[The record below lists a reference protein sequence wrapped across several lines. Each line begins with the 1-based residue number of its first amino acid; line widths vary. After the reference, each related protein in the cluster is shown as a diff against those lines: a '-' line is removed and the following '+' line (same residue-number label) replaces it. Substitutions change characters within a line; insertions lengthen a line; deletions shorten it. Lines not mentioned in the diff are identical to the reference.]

1 MAKLVLLHEGKAVP
15 FDIKG
20 AETVIGRL
28 PECDVQLNT
37 NTVSRKHA
45 KVTIDGGRFF
55 VEDLGSGNGTFVNG
69 QQITQRTEI
78 KNQDRIKLG
87 PMLMRFEHEGPAS
100 GSARPVAPAPA
111 PKAAPK
117 PQPKIKGGDD
127 FGGDDDFEATVR
139 LSADDESEDDVD
151 DMIQGNVTVGFGFGQ
166 MGVNPEAKLKAMI
179 DISRAL
185 SGETDMD
192 KILPKVLDTLFSIFP
207 QADRGCVLLKNDAGQ
222 MVPRAYK
229 HRRAGEDATVK
240 LSRTIVNKVLTEKT
254 GILSAD
260 AANEFSAS
268 ESISNL
274 AIRSMMCVPLLDKEG
289 EPIGVL
295 NIDTQNPMAQF
306 QSDDIELLMTVA
318 GQAAL
323 TYENAR
329 LFKSY
334 LEKQKQDGEMRIAMS
349 VQRAL
354 LPATLPKVPGYSFF
368 ASYDAAQA
376 VGGDYYDCFKL
387 NDDLICLSFGDVAGK
402 GVPGAL
408 IMSRISSCV
417 QNVMPFVHD
426 PAEAIQKI
434 NNHMCSNMVE
444 GRFVTYQLIV
454 LDVKKHV
461 MRMVNAGHMSPMIHK
476 PDGTIEEFSEDIVGL
491 PIGVMEDYPYEC
503 VERVVNPGELF
514 LLFTDGVDEAM
525 DPNGNLYTLER
536 MRDFVLKGPKTA
548 DELGKAMLAD
558 VRRFANGRA
567 QNDDI
572 TIMTFSRDA

>member
-15 FDIKG
+15 FDING
-20 AETVIGRL
+20 DETIIGRL

-45 KVTIDGGRFF
+45 KVSRAGGQYY

-69 QQITQRTEI
+69 QQIKERVAI
-78 KNQDRIKLG
+78 NNQDRIKLG
-87 PMLMRFEHEGPAS
+87 PMLLRFECEGAAAPRPA
-100 GSARPVAPAPA
+100 APA
-111 PKAAPK
+111 PKSAGSPK
-117 PQPKIKGGDD
+117 TPFRGGDD
-127 FGGDDDFEATVR
+127 FGGDDFEATVN
-139 LSADDESEDDVD
+139 LAADEDDGDVD

-166 MGVNPEAKLKAMI
+166 MSVNPEAKLKAI
-179 DISRAL
+179 IEISRAL
-185 SGETDMD
+185 TGETDMD
-192 KILPKVLDTLFSIFP
+192 KILPKVLETLFGIFP

-274 AIRSMMCVPLLDKEG
+274 AIRSMMCVPLLDKQG

-306 QSDDIELLMTVA
+306 HSEDLEILMTVA

-329 LFKSY
+329 LFKTY
-334 LEKQKQDGEMRIAMS
+334 LEKQKQDGEMKIAMS
-349 VQRAL
+349 VQHAL
-354 LPATLPKVPGYSFF
+354 LPSSLPKVPGYSFF

-376 VGGDYYDCFKL
+376 VGGDYYDCFRL

-444 GRFVTYQLIV
+444 GRFVTYLLIV
-454 LDVKKHV
+454 LDVKNHK
-461 MRMVNAGHMSPMIHK
+461 MRMVDAGHMSPMIHK
-476 PDGTIEEFSEDIVGL
+476 PDGTIEEFPEDIVGL

-503 VERVVNPGELF
+503 VERDVHPGELF

-536 MRDFVLKGPKTA
+536 MREFVLKGPKKA

>member
-15 FDIKG
+15 FEIKG
-20 AETVIGRL
+20 DETIIGRL

-45 KVTIDGGRFF
+45 KVTREGGQYF

-69 QQITQRTEI
+69 QQIKERVAI
-78 KNQDRIKLG
+78 SNQDRVKLG
-87 PMLMRFEHEGPAS
+87 PMLLRFENEAAAV
-100 GSARPVAPAPA
+100 ARPATPA
-111 PKAAPK
+111 PKPAATKPK
-117 PQPKIKGGDD
+117 FGGDD
-127 FGGDDDFEATVR
+127 FGGADDFEATVN
-139 LSADDESEDDVD
+139 LTNDEGSDDVD
-151 DMIQGNVTVGFGFGQ
+151 DLIQGNVTVGFGFGQ
-166 MGVNPEAKLKAMI
+166 MSVNPEAKLKAII

-185 SGETDMD
+185 TGETDMD
-192 KILPKVLDTLFSIFP
+192 KILPKVLDTLFGIFP

-229 HRRAGEDATVK
+229 HRRADEDATVK

-274 AIRSMMCVPLLDKEG
+274 AIRSMMCVPMLDKQG

-306 QSDDIELLMTVA
+306 QSEDLEILMTVA

-329 LFKSY
+329 LFKTY
-334 LEKQKQDGEMRIAMS
+334 LEKQKQDGEMKIAMS
-349 VQRAL
+349 VQQAL
-354 LPATLPKVPGYSFF
+354 LPSSLPKVPGYSFF

-376 VGGDYYDCFKL
+376 VGGDYYDCFRL

-444 GRFVTYQLIV
+444 GRFVTYLLIV
-454 LDVKKHV
+454 LDVKNHK
-461 MRMVNAGHMSPMIHK
+461 MRMVDAGHMSPMIHK
-476 PDGTIEEFSEDIVGL
+476 PDGTIEEFPEEIVGL

-503 VERVVNPGELF
+503 IERDVNPGELF

-525 DPNGNLYTLER
+525 DPSGNLYTLER
-536 MRDFVLKGPKTA
+536 MRDFVLNGPKTA

>member
-15 FDIKG
+15 FDLTSSESI
-20 AETVIGRL
+20 IGRL

-45 KVTIDGGRFF
+45 KVTNVGPQYF

-69 QQITQRTEI
+69 TQITGRTPI

-87 PMLMRFEHEGPAS
+87 PMLLRFECEGA
-100 GSARPVAPAPA
+100 AVPAPA
-111 PKAAPK
+111 SVSK
-117 PQPKIKGGDD
+117 PQA
-127 FGGDDDFEATVR
+127 FRAGDDDF
-139 LSADDESEDDVD
+139 SDDEAASKTVDFVADEDDD
-151 DMIQGNVTVGFGFGQ
+151 DVEDLIQGNMSAGVGFGL
-166 MGVNPEAKLKAMI
+166 MDVNPQAKLKAII

-185 SGETDMD
+185 TGETDIDAM
-192 KILPKVLDTLFSIFP
+192 LPKILDTLFSVFP
-207 QADRGCVLLKNDAGQ
+207 QADRGCILLKHPDNGQ
-222 MVPRAYK
+222 MIPKAYK
-229 HRRAGEDATVK
+229 HRRKSEDATVK
-240 LSRTIVNKVLTEKT
+240 LSRTIVNKVLTDKA

-260 AANEFSAS
+260 ASNEFSAS

-274 AIRSMMCVPLLDKEG
+274 SIRSMMCVPLLDKTG
-289 EPIGVL
+289 EPIGIL

-306 QSDDIELLMTVA
+306 QTEDLEILMTVA

-329 LFKSY
+329 LMKTWM
-334 LEKQKQDGEMRIAMS
+334 EKQKQDGEMKIAMS

-354 LPATLPKVPGYSFF
+354 LPSVLPKVEGYSFF

-387 NDDLICLSFGDVAGK
+387 SDDLICLSFGDVAGK

-417 QNVMPFVHD
+417 QNVMPFLHD
-426 PAEAIQKI
+426 PVDAIQQI

-454 LDVKKHV
+454 LNTKTHR

-476 PDGTIEEFSEDIVGL
+476 PDGTIEEFSDETTGL
-491 PIGVMEDYPYEC
+491 PIGVMENYPYEV
-503 VERVVNPGELF
+503 VERTVNPGELF
-514 LLFTDGVDEAM
+514 CLFTDGVDEAM
-525 DPNGNLYTLER
+525 DHDSNLYTLER
-536 MRDFVLKGPKTA
+536 MREVILKGPKTA
-548 DELGKAMLAD
+548 EALGKALLAD
-558 VRRFANGRA
+558 VRRHANGRP

>member
-20 AETVIGRL
+20 DDTVIGRL

-45 KVTIDGGRFF
+45 KVTRVGTQYF

-69 QQITQRTEI
+69 QQIKERVAI
-78 KNQDRIKLG
+78 NNQDRIKLG
-87 PMLMRFEHEGPAS
+87 PMLLRFECEGAAAPRA
-100 GSARPVAPAPA
+100 AAPAAKPAGA
-111 PKAAPK
+111 PKTPFR
-117 PQPKIKGGDD
+117 GGDD
-127 FGGDDDFEATVR
+127 FGGDDFEATVN
-139 LSADDESEDDVD
+139 LAADEEDADVD

-166 MGVNPEAKLKAMI
+166 MSVNPEAKLKAI
-179 DISRAL
+179 IEISRAL
-185 SGETDMD
+185 TGETDMD
-192 KILPKVLDTLFSIFP
+192 KILPKVLETLFGIFP

-274 AIRSMMCVPLLDKEG
+274 SIRSMMCVPLLDKQG

-306 QSDDIELLMTVA
+306 HSEDLEILMTVA

-329 LFKSY
+329 LFKTY
-334 LEKQKQDGEMRIAMS
+334 LEKQKQDGEMKIAMS
-349 VQRAL
+349 VQHAL
-354 LPATLPKVPGYSFF
+354 LPSSLPKVPGYSFF

-376 VGGDYYDCFKL
+376 VGGDYYDCFRL

-444 GRFVTYQLIV
+444 GRFVTYLLIV
-454 LDVKKHV
+454 LDVKNHK
-461 MRMVNAGHMSPMIHK
+461 MRMVDAGHMSPMIHK

-503 VERVVNPGELF
+503 VERDVHPGELF

-536 MRDFVLKGPKTA
+536 MRDFVLNGPKKA